1 MNTTVVYSV
10 SQITNRLNYC
20 LEKQFNQIF
29 VKGEISSFRLY
40 DSGHA
45 YFTLKDQ
52 SSIINCVYFN
62 YVNLKEDLLLKENI
76 EVVVFGDIN
85 IYKSRG
91 SIQLIVSNVHIGK
104 EGDLWHKYLRLKN
117 RLEKEGLFDKIH
129 KKELPY
135 IQRKITIISS
145 KEGAVIHD
153 ILNIIYRRAP
163 YIDINIKHSLVQGAS
178 ACDNLVEAIQETNKE
193 TIVDLIIIAR
203 GGGSLEDLMAFNNEQ
218 VVREIFK
225 SKIPVITGIGHETDF
240 TLSDFVSDKRAATP
254 SEAAEICAPDLES
267 LYKKIDLFENNIL
280 SILNSRVEEKFNLL
294 NTYYLRILS
303 KNPKLNVEFYNENL
317 ILNYKILKNTLI
329 DKLSNYKNT
338 LRKYKNRIQ
347 RYDINHIKDRGFF
360 IVKKQNEILKSIKK
374 INIGDEVDIELKDGQ
389 IKARINKIYAKKNKN

>member
-1 MNTTVVYSV
+1 MNTAVVYSV

-20 LEKQFNQIF
+20 LEKQFNQVF

-104 EGDLWHKYLRLKN
+104 EGDLWQKYLRLKN

-135 IQRKITIISS
+135 IPRKITIISS

-193 TIVDLIIIAR
+193 TMVDLIIIA
-203 GGGSLEDLMAFNNEQ
+203 
-218 VVREIFK
+218 
-225 SKIPVITGIGHETDF
+225 
-240 TLSDFVSDKRAATP
+240 
-254 SEAAEICAPDLES
+254 
-267 LYKKIDLFENNIL
+267 
-280 SILNSRVEEKFNLL
+280 
-294 NTYYLRILS
+294 
-303 KNPKLNVEFYNENL
+303 
-317 ILNYKILKNTLI
+317 
-329 DKLSNYKNT
+329 
-338 LRKYKNRIQ
+338 
-347 RYDINHIKDRGFF
+347 
-360 IVKKQNEILKSIKK
+360 
-374 INIGDEVDIELKDGQ
+374 
-389 IKARINKIYAKKNKN
+389 

>member
-1 MNTTVVYSV
+1 
-10 SQITNRLNYC
+10 
-20 LEKQFNQIF
+20 
-29 VKGEISSFRLY
+29 
-40 DSGHA
+40 
-45 YFTLKDQ
+45 
-52 SSIINCVYFN
+52 
-62 YVNLKEDLLLKENI
+62 
-76 EVVVFGDIN
+76 
-85 IYKSRG
+85 
-91 SIQLIVSNVHIGK
+91 
-104 EGDLWHKYLRLKN
+104 
-117 RLEKEGLFDKIH
+117 
-129 KKELPY
+129 
-135 IQRKITIISS
+135 
-145 KEGAVIHD
+145 
-153 ILNIIYRRAP
+153 
-163 YIDINIKHSLVQGAS
+163 
-178 ACDNLVEAIQETNKE
+178 
-193 TIVDLIIIAR
+193 
-203 GGGSLEDLMAFNNEQ
+203 MAFNNEE

-317 ILNYKILKNTLI
+317 ILNYKILKSTLI

-338 LRKYKNRIQ
+338 LRKYKNTIQ

-360 IVKKQNEILKSIKK
+360 IVKKENKILKSIKK

-389 IKARINKIYAKKNKN
+389 IKARINKIYAQKNKN